1 MATKGKGALDSKPL
15 CQFGANCYRRNP
27 QHFQQFRHPKRKVE
41 EEEEQ
46 IDVKKKKN
54 EPKKIDRYFKPGKKS
69 DDKEDEGEDEDKE
82 PTARG
87 SHTGPD
93 VPNAE
98 AGKDTNKEVE
108 EGEEFEEEEDIGD
121 SPASPV
127 SIRENV
133 KQKFMVEMPED
144 FYDFWEFCKTEN
156 PKKPEDALLK
166 PLGFKLV
173 GPYDILAGKHKGITK
188 KKDGKRVNFLLHWR
202 YYYDPPEFQTVIK
215 GDDSK
220 QFHMGYFRDDPNEM
234 PVFVAENSAKVNSTI
249 TARGDNLFAAIQYY
263 IDEKLKG
270 KDTDSAI
277 KSDLKNLR
285 EKINSSAK
293 KKDYSLD
300 QKSKSMKA
308 RDKKVVCKS
317 FHAAGIVVP
326 VDDNGVGYREVPET
340 DADLK
345 KMLKKIAA
353 SKTESE
359 RDKNFEP
366 LQELMTLVQFANDE
380 CDYGEGL
387 ELGINL
393 FCYGGE
399 VFHSSILRLLPLA
412 YELLNRDVFS
422 KIITAHLRNRK
433 QGKDLSQLE

>member
-1 MATKGKGALDSKPL
+1 MATKGKGANDPKPL
-15 CQFGANCYRRNP
+15 CQFGKNCYRRNP

-46 IDVKKKKN
+46 LDAKKKKN
-54 EPKKIDRYFKPGKKS
+54 EPKKIDKYFTGKKS
-69 DDKEDEGEDEDKE
+69 DDKEDTDTDSTG
-82 PTARG
+82 RG
-87 SHTGPD
+87 SDT
-93 VPNAE
+93 E
-98 AGKDTNKEVE
+98 AGKDGDKEVE
-108 EGEEFEEEEDIGD
+108 KEEEFEEEEDAGD

-127 SIRENV
+127 SIRENL
-133 KQKFMVEMPED
+133 KQKFMVDMPED
-144 FYDFWEFCKTEN
+144 FYDFWEFCKTAN

-166 PLGFKLV
+166 PLGLRLV

-188 KKDGKRVNFLLHWR
+188 TKDGKRVNFLLHWR

-220 QFHMGYFRDDPNEM
+220 QFHIGYFR
-234 PVFVAENSAKVNSTI
+234 
-249 TARGDNLFAAIQYY
+249 YY
-263 IDEKLKG
+263 IDEKLKA
-270 KDTDSAI
+270 KDTDSST

-300 QKSKSMKA
+300 QKSKSIKA

-317 FHAAGIVVP
+317 FHTAGIVVP

-340 DADLK
+340 AADLK
-345 KMLKKIAA
+345 KMLKKIAE
-353 SKTESE
+353 SKTDSE

-387 ELGINL
+387 ELGMNL
-393 FCYGGE
+393 FCNGGK

-422 KIITAHLRNRK
+422 KIITAHLQNRK
-433 QGKDLSQLE
+433 RGEDLSQLE